1 MLVYQPLFEK
11 EPTLLL
17 RTCTLVGRVLD
28 RIRVDMA
35 AHKIIF
41 TETEEN
47 LKI

>member
-1 MLVYQPLFEK
+1 MLDYQPLFEK

-17 RTCTLVGRVLD
+17 QISILAWKILD
-28 RIRVDMA
+28 RTRVDMA
-35 AHKIIF
+35 AHKITF